1 MGSWAAFRRRWF
13 AYLCAAILTVAF
25 VGLRVWD
32 PAPLQFLRLKIFD
45 IYQNLLP
52 RTGEPLPVIIVDID
66 EDSLKAYGQWPWP
79 RTRVAELVD
88 RLMARQVARSAST

>member
-32 PAPLQFLRLKIFD
+32 PAPLQFLRLKTFD
-45 IYQNLLP
+45 IYQRLHP
-52 RTGEPLPVIIVDID
+52 RADEPLPVIIVDID
-66 EDSLKAYGQWPWP
+66 EDSLRPTDSGRGRGP
-79 RTRVAELVD
+79 
-88 RLMARQVARSAST
+88 ASPSSSTG